1 MVRLRLRRRRRSNPE
16 GRMSVMS
23 HLRELRRRIVT
34 ILLIIAAGAVV
45 GWIFYDP
52 ILAILK
58 HPYCSVPA
66 SHRFPPNSKDCELIF
81 TAPLDGFTTRL
92 KVSVLAGAV
101 LTAPL
106 WLYQIWAFVTPGLRK
121 KERK

>member
-52 ILAILK
+52 ILAI
-58 HPYCSVPA
+58 SSTRTAA
-66 SHRFPPNSKDCELIF
+66 SQRRTDFRR
-81 TAPLDGFTTRL
+81 TRRIA
-92 KVSVLAGAV
+92 S
-101 LTAPL
+101 
-106 WLYQIWAFVTPGLRK
+106 
-121 KERK
+121 